1 MGGFNYRICIA
12 RLMAS
17 HTSQSSTI
25 SSYYLTV
32 LVAFLM
38 TAVIATPMASSEL
51 SGMEGNTSGR
61 SAYWQLSTVSFPDD
75 AGESNSIVVDD
86 DGAMHIVHINPTNGE
101 LLYSTNSSSTSWTTQ
116 NFTYGT
122 NYELQD
128 NVQGKTA
135 IALDSEGLVN
145 IAYRRPSSSN
155 NSVSDLFHIFESGNW
170 ARTTISTGRDMGHHL
185 SMTIGSDDTA
195 HIAYRD
201 NTNGKLRYAF
211 TTTCGWCWD
220 DDTVTTSTGWG
231 IFGGYHTSIATN
243 SNNDPIIAQCN
254 SHNGS
259 LMLLQ
264 WIPSEQYWSMSY
276 PDDQANGCKHTSIDI
291 YTPQTGGEEIHIS
304 YARDEDSD
312 GISELRYATNKNG
325 GWNGHTVDGS
335 GLGSSIMR
343 GMTSLAVDSVGAV
356 HIAYS
361 GNYVDSDADLKYALK
376 PSTQGSSWSTE
387 VASTENTYYVSID
400 VDSNDVPYISYLKS
414 CGPTCSELAY
424 AKLIQT
430 GGGSSEIVNSNPYYN
445 TTSDLLM
452 GAWNASNLVGGKDY
466 NLTIQVLDSNFQSL
480 NSHHYPW
487 TQLSGSTEYEYNP
500 PSGNPNLTEG
510 DTYCVKVT
518 LYDDTDGSQ
527 LATDEACVTIP
538 VSESITSQLYYD
550 EGTERLYANYSAAAL
565 TSGNQYAVYHNLMDA
580 ENNTIEGGNGTHMI
594 NPSGLTWSGS
604 FGSWSLE
611 ELWMSEGSTYCI
623 QYEISH
629 SGQSNYISS
638 DYGCVTIPSGSGNSG
653 NITSYLNFNTTSEN
667 LTADIDSTSLTL
679 GESYEVQ
686 YFLWRLEDVGQDQL
700 IEQGSENFTIEEIG
714 NRELWDEWALSSLE
728 NENGIN
734 RGETYC
740 LEATLY
746 NAGTQVATTGLGGS
760 CVTIP
765 TSGGG
770 GSGTDTDG
778 DGIQD
783 SNDICWDGN
792 AEWTSNTSNDYD
804 QDGCFDGNEDWD
816 DDNDQIDDEDD
827 SCFRG
832 NTNWDSWQEDP
843 VLDHDHDGCHDAT
856 EDDDDDD
863 DGYSDVSDDC
873 ILTRVGAIVDANG
886 CETSFPD
893 DDDDGVANSYD
904 QCDDTPIGEEVG
916 WYGCPFNQE
925 VVNLIAILSQDD
937 GQESGAGGARLLAS
951 YIVSN
956 TETDQDYQLDWYI
969 DRVNGECAAVESRL
983 DEGTIV
989 VAGGTAISETLIE
1002 MYYASQSQWTPGG
1015 QYCLNLELFDEGD
1028 EQVALTATYLSSI
1041 IPSDDEDGCEEWEYW
1056 NPELVDTSLPGNGCP
1071 SYIDESI
1078 IEEAWWVEIP
1088 VFGVLIEK
1096 VQTEYGRYISMATV
1110 GLAILGWGYRAVT
1123 MRSDYKMEKR
1133 CKKFEKRIDRA
1144 SSASE
1149 LRSIQVEIEKA
1160 QKKGLI
1166 LRGAYGDLLSRIEM
1180 RSEDLGLTD
1189 FITNDTLVQAG
1200 VSEMEF
1206 REGIEDLRAA
1216 KMELDMVRDDL
1227 QRSRYDDSSSAQSK
1241 SAINSSE
1248 MVTNEGLSGTGKSFV
1263 SRPSYHPKDINKD
1276 GVVDEDDEIMWQSMS
1291 EAERQSR
1298 QNKDGHL
1305 VSEIVAFSKIPISP
1319 KARCKCG
1326 SGKQFAKCHM
1336 KKIRC
1341 PCGSGR
1347 NFIKCCA
1354 AKRGYR

>member
-51 SGMEGNTSGR
+51 SGKEGNTSGR

-185 SMTIGSDDTA
+185 SMTIDSNDTV

-243 SNNDPIIAQCN
+243 SNNDPFIAQCN

-264 WIPSEQYWSMSY
+264 WLPSHGYWSTSY
-276 PDDQANGCKHTSIDI
+276 PDDQDNGCKHTSIDI

-304 YARDEDSD
+304 YAGDEDSD
-312 GISELRYATNKNG
+312 GQSELRYTTNKNG

-343 GMTSLAVDSVGAV
+343 GMTSLTVDSVGAV

-538 VSESITSQLYYD
+538 VSESISNLLHYD
-550 EGTERLYANYSAAAL
+550 TGNQRLHANYSAA
-565 TSGNQYAVYHNLMDA
+565 G
-580 ENNTIEGGNGTHMI
+580 
-594 NPSGLTWSGS
+594 
-604 FGSWSLE
+604 
-611 ELWMSEGSTYCI
+611 
-623 QYEISH
+623 
-629 SGQSNYISS
+629 
-638 DYGCVTIPSGSGNSG
+638 
-653 NITSYLNFNTTSEN
+653 
-667 LTADIDSTSLTL
+667 
-679 GESYEVQ
+679 
-686 YFLWRLEDVGQDQL
+686 
-700 IEQGSENFTIEEIG
+700 
-714 NRELWDEWALSSLE
+714 LE
-728 NENGIN
+728 N
-734 RGETYC
+734 
-740 LEATLY
+740 
-746 NAGTQVATTGLGGS
+746 
-760 CVTIP
+760 
-765 TSGGG
+765 
-770 GSGTDTDG
+770 
-778 DGIQD
+778 
-783 SNDICWDGN
+783 
-792 AEWTSNTSNDYD
+792 
-804 QDGCFDGNEDWD
+804 
-816 DDNDQIDDEDD
+816 
-827 SCFRG
+827 
-832 NTNWDSWQEDP
+832 
-843 VLDHDHDGCHDAT
+843 
-856 EDDDDDD
+856 
-863 DGYSDVSDDC
+863 
-873 ILTRVGAIVDANG
+873 
-886 CETSFPD
+886 
-893 DDDDGVANSYD
+893 
-904 QCDDTPIGEEVG
+904 
-916 WYGCPFNQE
+916 
-925 VVNLIAILSQDD
+925 
-937 GQESGAGGARLLAS
+937 
-951 YIVSN
+951 
-956 TETDQDYQLDWYI
+956 
-969 DRVNGECAAVESRL
+969 
-983 DEGTIV
+983 
-989 VAGGTAISETLIE
+989 
-1002 MYYASQSQWTPGG
+1002 GG
-1015 QYCLNLELFDEGD
+1015 Q
-1028 EQVALTATYLSSI
+1028 
-1041 IPSDDEDGCEEWEYW
+1041 
-1056 NPELVDTSLPGNGCP
+1056 
-1071 SYIDESI
+1071 
-1078 IEEAWWVEIP
+1078 
-1088 VFGVLIEK
+1088 
-1096 VQTEYGRYISMATV
+1096 
-1110 GLAILGWGYRAVT
+1110 
-1123 MRSDYKMEKR
+1123 
-1133 CKKFEKRIDRA
+1133 
-1144 SSASE
+1144 
-1149 LRSIQVEIEKA
+1149 
-1160 QKKGLI
+1160 
-1166 LRGAYGDLLSRIEM
+1166 
-1180 RSEDLGLTD
+1180 
-1189 FITNDTLVQAG
+1189 
-1200 VSEMEF
+1200 
-1206 REGIEDLRAA
+1206 
-1216 KMELDMVRDDL
+1216 
-1227 QRSRYDDSSSAQSK
+1227 
-1241 SAINSSE
+1241 
-1248 MVTNEGLSGTGKSFV
+1248 
-1263 SRPSYHPKDINKD
+1263 
-1276 GVVDEDDEIMWQSMS
+1276 
-1291 EAERQSR
+1291 
-1298 QNKDGHL
+1298 
-1305 VSEIVAFSKIPISP
+1305 
-1319 KARCKCG
+1319 
-1326 SGKQFAKCHM
+1326 
-1336 KKIRC
+1336 
-1341 PCGSGR
+1341 
-1347 NFIKCCA
+1347 
-1354 AKRGYR
+1354 